1 MRHPA
6 FIHSLHHRGGGG
18 SRASKIIWAS
28 FLAGVLA
35 AACGDGT
42 SGIGSGTAGSDGAT
56 GTAGTNGGAG
66 TTGQSGSIGTTGTA
80 GTTGA
85 AGSGATGTAGTTG
98 SAGTTGNAGTNGGA
112 GTTGNAGTNGGA
124 GTTGQGG
131 RGGTTGQ
138 AGRGGTTGTGGGA
151 AGRGGA
157 AGTGTAG
164 QGGSAGGRGGTTGS
178 AGTTGTAGTG
188 AGGCA
193 NPPAPSELIGWAS
206 LGGGTTGGGNATP
219 QVVTTL
225 QQFTSAVTG
234 STAAV
239 IYVNGKLAA
248 GRVGIG
254 SNKTI
259 VGVCGAEIHGH
270 LSVGSNVIVRNI
282 KIVGFGVGDCSLDPS
297 YDSSVGCSSGDDAIT
312 VSGAQHVWFDHC
324 DVSDGT
330 DGNLDVVN
338 GSDYVTISWTKFH
351 YTPRTDPTGNDNTGA
366 EGHRFSNLIGSS
378 DTVAADVNHLNI
390 TWHHDWWADNVNQ
403 RMPRS
408 RRGKIHILNSLY
420 TATGNSYCSN
430 AGQDAKLLVEG
441 TVYNGVKAPFQTS
454 QNGIISAPSG
464 SNQFTNTSG
473 TTTGTGASFGPTYPY
488 TVEPASG
495 VQAAV
500 MAGAGPH

>member
-6 FIHSLHHRGGGG
+6 FI
-18 SRASKIIWAS
+18 IWAS
-28 FLAGVLA
+28 LLAGVLA

-42 SGIGSGTAGSDGAT
+42 SGTGSGTAGSNGAT
-56 GTAGTNGGAG
+56 GTAGTTGGAG
-66 TTGQSGSIGTTGTA
+66 TTGQSGSTGTAGQA

-85 AGSGATGTAGTTG
+85 AGDGATGTAGTTG
-98 SAGTTGNAGTNGGA
+98 RGGNGATGAAGNAGTTGGVGSGGSAGM
-112 GTTGNAGTNGGA
+112 TGSA
-124 GTTGQGG
+124 GQGG
-131 RGGTTGQ
+131 RGGAATGQ
-138 AGRGGTTGTGGGA
+138 AGRGGGTGTGGT

-157 AGTGTAG
+157 AGSGTGG
-164 QGGSAGGRGGTTGS
+164 QGGSSTGRGGTTGS
-178 AGTTGTAGTG
+178 AGTTGTAGTTG
-188 AGGCA
+188 QAGSGGCA

-239 IYVNGKLAA
+239 IYVNGKLAP

-297 YDSSVGCSSGDDAIT
+297 YDSAVGCSSGDDAIT

-351 YTPRTDPTGNDNTGA
+351 YTPRTDPTGNDSTGA

-420 TATGNSYCSN
+420 TAAGDSYCSN
-430 AGQDAKLLVEG
+430 AGQDAQLLVEG
-441 TVYNGVKAPFQTS
+441 TVYSGVKAPFQTS
-454 QNGIISAPSG
+454 QNGILSAPSG
-464 SNQFTNTSG
+464 SNLFTSTSG
-473 TTTGTGASFGPTYPY
+473 TTTGNGASFGPTYPY